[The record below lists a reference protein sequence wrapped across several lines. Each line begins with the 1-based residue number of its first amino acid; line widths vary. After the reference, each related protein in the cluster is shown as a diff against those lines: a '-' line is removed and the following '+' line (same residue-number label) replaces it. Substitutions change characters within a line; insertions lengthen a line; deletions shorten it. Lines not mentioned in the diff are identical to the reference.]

1 MSSGHHYALS
11 RRGFCICCAV
21 ATGFAATRGWLTPS
35 QAYAKARNI
44 VDLIRDEAAKTPIK
58 VHRLRGSVS
67 ILEGS
72 GGNIA
77 VLTGGDGKVFI
88 DAGITA
94 SRRRILEAADGL
106 SHDPIAHLINT
117 HWHFDHTDGNAWLN
131 EEGAAI
137 IAHENTHKHLLA
149 VQRVEDWD
157 FNFPS
162 SPLAAV
168 PTQIVSSEKTMKLN
182 SSTIV
187 LSYYGPAH
195 TDSDIS
201 VKFSE
206 ADILHTG
213 DTYWN
218 GVYPFIDYSTGGSI
232 EGMIRA
238 TEFSLKAVTDKT
250 IVIPGHGK
258 PVSNRVELAAYRD
271 MLVAI
276 HENVATLKRQGHSLE
291 EAIAAKPTAAYDAKW
306 GQFVITPEFFTRLVY
321 KGA

>member
-44 VDLIRDEAAKTPIK
+44 VDLIRDEAAKSPIK

-106 SHDPIAHLINT
+106 SHDPIARLINT

-162 SPLAAV
+162 PPLAAV

-238 TEFSLKAVTDKT
+238 TEISLKAVTDKT

>member
-1 MSSGHHYALS
+1 MSPGHQYALS
-11 RRGFCICCAV
+11 RRGFCTCCAV
-21 ATGFAATRGWLTPS
+21 AAGFVATGGWLSPS
-35 QAYAKARNI
+35 RAYAEARNL

-58 VHRLRGSVS
+58 VHKLRDGVS

-72 GGNIA
+72 GGNVA
-77 VLTGGDGKVFI
+77 VLTGVDGKVFI

-106 SHDPIAHLINT
+106 SQDPITHLINT

-131 EEGAAI
+131 AEGAAI

-168 PTQIVSSEKTMKLN
+168 PTEIFSSEKTLKLN
-182 SSTIV
+182 GSTIS
-187 LSYYGPAH
+187 LKHYEPAH

-201 VKFSE
+201 ATFGE

-218 GVYPFIDYSTGGSI
+218 GIYPFIDYSTGGNI

-238 TEFSLKAVTDKT
+238 TEANLAAATDKT
-250 IVIPGHGK
+250 IVVPGHGK
-258 PVSNRVELAAYRD
+258 PVSNRSELVAYRD

-276 HENVATLKRQGHSLE
+276 HDNVAKLKRQGRSLE
-291 EAIAAKPTAAYDAKW
+291 EMIAAKPTAAFDAKW
-306 GQFVITPEFFTRLVY
+306 GQFLITPALFTRLVY
-321 KGA
+321 EGA

>member
-1 MSSGHHYALS
+1 M
-11 RRGFCICCAV
+11 
-21 ATGFAATRGWLTPS
+21 
-35 QAYAKARNI
+35 
-44 VDLIRDEAAKTPIK
+44 
-58 VHRLRGSVS
+58 
-67 ILEGS
+67 
-72 GGNIA
+72 
-77 VLTGGDGKVFI
+77 
-88 DAGITA
+88 
-94 SRRRILEAADGL
+94 EAADGL

-168 PTQIVSSEKTMKLN
+168 PTQIVSSEKTLKLN
-182 SSTIV
+182 GSTIV

-218 GVYPFIDYSTGGSI
+218 GVYPFIDYSTGGGI
-232 EGMIRA
+232 GGMIRA

-258 PVSNRVELAAYRD
+258 PVSNRAELAAYRD